1 MPARDPLIAQ
11 LPDLSAFPR
20 RQVRLFNRL
29 PGLGFD
35 ARSLGG
41 ATEILIY
48 DEIGPFGVTAKAVKA
63 ALAEAP
69 GDLVVRINSPG
80 GDVFDGIAIASD
92 LRAHPGHVR
101 VEVTGLAASAASI
114 IAMAGDEIAMAEN
127 SFLMIHNASGLVIGT
142 RHDMRALADVLQKI
156 DGELARA
163 YASRTGISVR
173 DIARM
178 MDAETW
184 IAATEAKDRGFADEI
199 IAPAKVSAAWD
210 LSIYT
215 NVPTAL
221 AHKHAGRESQPTEP
235 AIRTRRELEKLLR
248 TAGGMSRAA
257 AERVSDQGWS
267 AMPDTDD
274 QADALEALGRLVED
288 STTTLSNLRRTR
300 R

>member
-1 MPARDPLIAQ
+1 M
-11 LPDLSAFPR
+11 LPDLSALPR

-48 DEIGPFGVTAKAVKA
+48 DEIGPFGVTAKAVRA

-80 GDVFDGIAIASD
+80 GDVFDGIAIAND
-92 LRAHPGHVR
+92 LRAHPGNVR
-101 VEVTGLAASAASI
+101 VEITGLAASAASI

-127 SFLMIHNASGLVIGT
+127 SFLMIHNASGLVVGT

-156 DGELARA
+156 DAELARA
-163 YASRTGISVR
+163 YASRTGISTREV
-173 DIARM
+173 ARM

-199 IAPAKVSAAWD
+199 IAPAKVSAGWD
-210 LSIYT
+210 LSMYG
-215 NVPTAL
+215 NVPAAL
-221 AHKHAGRESQPTEP
+221 AHQHAGGQPTEP
-235 AIRTRRELEKLLR
+235 AIRTRRELERLLR
-248 TAGGMSRAA
+248 TSGGMSRAA
-257 AERVSDQGWS
+257 AERIADQGWS

-274 QADALEALGRLVED
+274 QAEALEALGRIVEH
-288 STTTLSNLRRTR
+288 STNTLSNLRRSR